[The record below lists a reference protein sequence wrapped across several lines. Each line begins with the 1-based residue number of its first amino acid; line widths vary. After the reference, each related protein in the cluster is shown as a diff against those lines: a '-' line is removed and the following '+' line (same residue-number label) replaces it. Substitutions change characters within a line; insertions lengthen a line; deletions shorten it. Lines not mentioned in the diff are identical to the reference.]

1 LEADDQNPKR
11 MTQTLTLSDFP
22 DRLSPMVVKELRQG
36 MRTRAFAIVM
46 LTLHLV
52 LVLLTLLGGGGG
64 NSEIAHAWFD
74 GIVTLVLCIILP
86 LRGFSAVADEIRAG
100 TLDMLALT
108 RLSPW
113 RIVFGKWL
121 SIAAQ
126 SLLIALSILPY
137 VVARYVH
144 GGLDLFGEMLAL
156 GGKTLAGLVLAAFI
170 VALSTQRNFWLRLL
184 VVGLPML
191 MGGCGMMSYM
201 MMSRVGGMSPG
212 TRLSISGSFSA
223 FTADGVTG
231 VLLVLAYAVWAVF
244 YFLSLAATRIAPAAS
259 LLSVP
264 KRLVHLAALA
274 VACVIGWSQG
284 NAMAAGGLIGFI
296 MLDVLTEPVN
306 TVPSVYAAFY
316 RRGLPGRLGMWL
328 LAPGWVTG
336 FLFTVLL
343 TAGTAALAFSTGG
356 PELAMLVFI
365 TACGTWMVAA
375 LVQLL
380 PRARQGA
387 DLFPAFL
394 LWWVVLSV
402 LLSWLGGLLVMQST
416 MTSTTPWFT
425 CALPQMVPLGHA
437 IAQAADKAAFLR
449 MATLAALVWP
459 LVLLVP
465 AAFAWRRAREARR
478 EARMMTRPGGTEA

>member
-1 LEADDQNPKR
+1 

-36 MRTRAFAIVM
+36 MRTRVFAIVM

-64 NSEIAHAWFD
+64 NSEIAHVWFD
-74 GIVTLVLCIILP
+74 GVVTLVLCLILP
-86 LRGFSAVADEIRAG
+86 LRGFSAVADEIKAG

-156 GGKTLAGLVLAAFI
+156 GGKALAGLVLAAFI
-170 VALSTQRNFWLRLL
+170 VALSTQKNFWLRLL

-191 MGGCGMMSYM
+191 MGGCGMMSFM
-201 MMSRVGGMSPG
+201 MMSRMGGMSPG
-212 TRLSISGSFSA
+212 SRFSISGPFAA

-231 VLLVLAYAVWAVF
+231 VLLVLAYAAWAVF

-274 VACVIGWSQG
+274 AAIVIGWSQG
-284 NAMAAGGLIGFI
+284 TAMAAGGLLGFI
-296 MLDVLTEPVN
+296 MLDALTEPVN

-316 RRGLPGRLGMWL
+316 RRGLPGRLALWL

-336 FLFTVLL
+336 FFFTALL
-343 TAGTAALAFSTGG
+343 TACLMLAAFLIGDAGQ
-356 PELAMLVFI
+356 AMLVLFS
-365 TACGTWMVAA
+365 ACGTWMVAA
-375 LVQLL
+375 LVQCL
-380 PRARQGA
+380 PRARRGA

-394 LWWVVLSV
+394 VWWLILSV
-402 LLSWLGGLLVMQST
+402 LLSWLGGLLVMSHT
-416 MTSTTPWFT
+416 MRSTTPWFT
-425 CALPQMVPLGHA
+425 CALPQMAPLGHA
-437 IAQAADKAAFLR
+437 IAQAADKTPFLR

-478 EARMMTRPGGTEA
+478 EARLMTKPGGTEA

>member
-1 LEADDQNPKR
+1 

-36 MRTRAFAIVM
+36 MRTRVFAIVM

-64 NSEIAHAWFD
+64 NSEIAHVWFD
-74 GIVTLVLCIILP
+74 GVVTLVLCIILP
-86 LRGFSAVADEIRAG
+86 LRGFSAVADEIKAG

-191 MGGCGMMSYM
+191 LGGCGMMSFL
-201 MMSRVGGMSPG
+201 MMSRMGAGMGTGTSYFITGPISSGMAGGAA
-212 TRLSISGSFSA
+212 R
-223 FTADGVTG
+223 
-231 VLLVLAYAVWAVF
+231 VLLVLALAAWAVF
-244 YFLSLAATRIAPAAS
+244 YFLSLAATRIAPAAA

-264 KRLVHLAALA
+264 KRLVHLLA
-274 VACVIGWSQG
+274 IGIAWAVTLSQG
-284 NAMAAGGLIGFI
+284 GDAATAGGLLGFI
-296 MLDVLTEPVN
+296 MLDALTEPVN

-316 RRGLPGRLGMWL
+316 RRGLPGRLGLWL

-336 FLFTVLL
+336 FFFTALLAAGTTVL
-343 TAGTAALAFSTGG
+343 AFFTGSA
-356 PELAMLVFI
+356 EQAMLVL
-365 TACGTWMVAA
+365 TSACGTWMVAA
-375 LVQLL
+375 LVQFL
-380 PRARQGA
+380 PRARRGT

-394 LWWVVLSV
+394 VWWLVLSV
-402 LLSWLGGLLVMQST
+402 ALSWLGGLLVMSHT
-416 MTSTTPWFT
+416 MKSTTPWFT
-425 CALPQMVPLGHA
+425 CALPQMAPLGYA
-437 IAQAADKAAFLR
+437 VAQAGDKAAFLR
-449 MATLAALVWP
+449 MATLAALAWP

-465 AAFAWRRAREARR
+465 AAFAWRRAREARQ
-478 EARMMTRPGGTEA
+478 EARLMTNPEGTEA

>member
-1 LEADDQNPKR
+1 
-11 MTQTLTLSDFP
+11 MTETLTLSDFP

-52 LVLLTLLGGGGG
+52 LVVLTLLGGGGAR
-64 NSEIAHAWFD
+64 SEIAHAWFD
-74 GIVTLVLCIILP
+74 GIVTLVLCLILP

-108 RLSPW
+108 RLSAW
-113 RIVFGKWL
+113 RIVYGKWL

-156 GGKTLAGLVLAAFI
+156 GGKSLAGLVLAAFI

-201 MMSRVGGMSPG
+201 MSRMGGMSPG
-212 TRLSISGSFSA
+212 LRFSISGPFAA
-223 FTADGVTG
+223 FTADGAAE
-231 VLLVLAYAVWAVF
+231 VLLVLALAAWAVF

-264 KRLVHLAALA
+264 KRLVHLAAMGIAWA
-274 VACVIGWSQG
+274 VSWSQG
-284 NAMAAGGLIGFI
+284 VDAVAAGLIGFI

-336 FLFTVLL
+336 FFFTALL
-343 TAGTAALAFSTGG
+343 TAGTAALAFSMSGA
-356 PELAMLVFI
+356 EQALLLLI
-365 TACGTWMVAA
+365 SACGTWMVAA
-375 LVQLL
+375 LVQIL
-380 PRARQGA
+380 PRARRGA

-394 LWWVVLSV
+394 VWWLALSV
-402 LLSWLGGLLVMQST
+402 ALSWLGGLLVMRHT

-425 CALPQMVPLGHA
+425 CALPQMAPLGHS

-449 MATLAALVWP
+449 MAALAALVWP